1 MLFWKDVFFPLLILL
16 VAVLI
21 ITVLINVL
29 FRLIH
34 FDNTI
39 LKIIVFFVVW
49 YYVGPIIYQW
59 MIDHL
64 ITYEHEPIKI
74 LFTLFDYIMRALR
87 KLV

>member
-1 MLFWKDVFFPLLILL
+1 MYFWRDIFFPILILL

-29 FRLIH
+29 FRIIH

-39 LKIIVFFVVW
+39 LKIIVFFAIW

-59 MIDHL
+59 MIEHF
-64 ITYEHEPIKI
+64 IEIEHEPIKI
-74 LFTLFDYIMRALR
+74 LFTLFDYIMKSLR